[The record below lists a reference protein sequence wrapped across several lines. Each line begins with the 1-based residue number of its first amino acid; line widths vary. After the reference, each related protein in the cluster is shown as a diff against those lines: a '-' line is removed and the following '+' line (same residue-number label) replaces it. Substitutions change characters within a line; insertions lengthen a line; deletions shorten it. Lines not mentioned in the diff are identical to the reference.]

1 MALLDK
7 LGRIKPIWDA
17 SKDTTPYLAY
27 GPFIVED
34 PRRSYIAMYLSAVK
48 EPNRQISLQWFDN
61 IQIIAK
67 LVVGNPEIVD
77 DKISFRAFSTDN
89 TTDRY
94 LIRPLT
100 DPFELEE
107 VLVCLMSKF
116 RPISFSNSSA
126 LKDS

>member
-34 PRRSYIAMYLSAVK
+34 SRRSYIAMYLSAVK

-61 IQIIAK
+61 VQIIAK

-77 DKISFRAFSTDN
+77 DKISFRAFSTDS

-94 LIRPLT
+94 LIRPLLQK
-100 DPFELEE
+100 DRKLFNLPAD
-107 VLVCLMSKF
+107 VDMHQY
-116 RPISFSNSSA
+116 A
-126 LKDS
+126 LQTFQPR

>member
-27 GPFIVED
+27 GPFVVED

-61 IQIIAK
+61 TQIIAK

-77 DKISFRAFSTDN
+77 DKISFRAFATDSA
-89 TTDRY
+89 TDRY
-94 LIRPLT
+94 LIRPLLQK
-100 DPFELEE
+100 DKKLFKLPPD
-107 VLVCLMSKF
+107 VDVYQY
-116 RPISFSNSSA
+116 A
-126 LKDS
+126 LQTFQPR

>member
-61 IQIIAK
+61 TQIIAK

-77 DKISFRAFSTDN
+77 DKISFRAFSTDSS
-89 TTDRY
+89 TDKY
-94 LIRPLT
+94 LIRPLLQK
-100 DPFELEE
+100 DRKLFNLPPD
-107 VLVCLMSKF
+107 VDIVQY
-116 RPISFSNSSA
+116 A
-126 LKDS
+126 LQTFQPR

>member
-77 DKISFRAFSTDN
+77 DKISFRAFSTDS

-94 LIRPLT
+94 LIRPLLQK
-100 DPFELEE
+100 DRKLFNLPAD
-107 VLVCLMSKF
+107 VDVVQY
-116 RPISFSNSSA
+116 A
-126 LKDS
+126 LQTFQPR